1 MTFHFEEKTMHKNWY
16 EMNGEQDITYIS
28 YREDLLKD
36 LALIKF
42 IDCERHYMACI
53 TRKASSYMQKC
64 RRDK

>member
-42 IDCERHYMACI
+42 VYWKGIIWLA
-53 TRKASSYMQKC
+53 
-64 RRDK
+64 